1 MRRTLICAA
10 LTLAVAACSGGDSS
24 ATTTPASSSPSST
37 PTEPAGAE
45 QGTSDST
52 DGAAPV
58 EQQTGLADPT
68 GSPTAGDTETAPMEV
83 ESSALPRDVA
93 NALSTNGGELA
104 ATDDWAQR
112 FGTNN
117 LPTLAGTAV
126 HLVEGT
132 IQITSDAGMWT
143 RLDELQWIFV
153 TPAVRDDLLDQLAA
167 ETGIA
172 DWDVA
177 ETSSTVDSAECVVRD
192 YSSPAATD
200 EWTLQGC
207 QFPTFDNLLSI
218 GVSHSA
224 TTTDLGELPFID
236 PSVAGVV
243 ADADA
248 TFDQLLVTFG
258 APTPGSTTT
267 LTIALDATVPS
278 GTDTATVLAAGAL
291 QSWSRSDGEAGAA
304 VFTGGPGSYWTTNGT
319 DLRFSNEGRLAP

>member
-1 MRRTLICAA
+1 
-10 LTLAVAACSGGDSS
+10 
-24 ATTTPASSSPSST
+24 
-37 PTEPAGAE
+37 
-45 QGTSDST
+45 
-52 DGAAPV
+52 
-58 EQQTGLADPT
+58 
-68 GSPTAGDTETAPMEV
+68 MEV

-93 NALSTNGGELA
+93 TALRTNGGELG

-153 TPAVRDDLLDQLAA
+153 TPALRDDLLDQLAA
-167 ETGIA
+167 HTGIA

-177 ETSSTVDSAECVVRD
+177 ETASIVDSAECVVRD
-192 YSSPAATD
+192 YSSTTATD

-207 QFPTFDNLLSI
+207 QFPNFDNLVSI
-218 GVSHSA
+218 GVSHSN
-224 TTTDLGELPFID
+224 TTTDLGELPYID

-243 ADADA
+243 ADAQA

-278 GTDTATVLAAGAL
+278 GTDTATVLATGAL

-304 VFTGGPGSYWTTNGT
+304 VFTGGPGSYWITNGT